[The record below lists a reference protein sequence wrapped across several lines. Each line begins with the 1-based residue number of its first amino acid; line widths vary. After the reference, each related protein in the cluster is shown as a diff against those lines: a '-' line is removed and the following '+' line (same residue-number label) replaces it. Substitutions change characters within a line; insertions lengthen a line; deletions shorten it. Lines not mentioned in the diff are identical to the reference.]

1 MAEIDDVLDCILDI
15 QGFAVI
21 FQLFVKPFVF
31 CGLTLIPSA
40 FSSHRISFL
49 RVWQSRAWP
58 GGWQDALA
66 VVVIALCGLEW
77 CGPPG

>member
-1 MAEIDDVLDCILDI
+1 MAEIDDVLDCIVDI

-21 FQLFVKPFVF
+21 FHLFVKPFVF

-49 RVWQSRAWP
+49 RVWQSLAWWLARCK
-58 GGWQDALA
+58 GA
-66 VVVIALCGLEW
+66 VVGIALCGLE
-77 CGPPG
+77 CGGPSG